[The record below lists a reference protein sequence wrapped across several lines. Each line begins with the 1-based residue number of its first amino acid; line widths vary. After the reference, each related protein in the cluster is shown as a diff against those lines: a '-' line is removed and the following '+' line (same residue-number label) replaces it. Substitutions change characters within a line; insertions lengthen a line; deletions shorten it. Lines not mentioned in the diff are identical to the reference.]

1 MTKSPARIIL
11 ENIRRRH
18 SADPY
23 GIMKVVNP
31 EPEEIKFAKSHLSAD
46 AWQDFKHRW
55 IEEYGGERVQPT
67 GMTHS
72 EFMEYLRTSGER
84 ENDQFTGRQ
93 RFEAVLR
100 RLDNEDPPV

>member
-1 MTKSPARIIL
+1 MPKSTAQIII

-31 EPEEIKFAKSHLSAD
+31 PPEEIKFAKSHLSAD
-46 AWQDFKHRW
+46 AWQDFKRRW

-72 EFMEYLRTSGER
+72 EFMEYIRTSGER
-84 ENDQFTGRQ
+84 ENDQFSEREKLQ
-93 RFEAVLR
+93 ALLR
-100 RLDNEDPPV
+100 RLDDEDS

>member
-1 MTKSPARIIL
+1 VPKSTAQIII

-31 EPEEIKFAKSHLSAD
+31 QPEEIKFAKSHLSAD
-46 AWQDFKHRW
+46 AWQLFKKKFVES
-55 IEEYGGERVQPT
+55 INGEPVQRYS

-72 EFMEYLRTSGER
+72 DLLHYIKTSGER
-84 ENDQFTGRQ
+84 ENDQFSEREKLQ
-93 RFEAVLR
+93 ALLR
-100 RLDNEDPPV
+100 RLDNEDS

>member
-1 MTKSPARIIL
+1 MTKSTAQIII

-31 EPEEIKFAKSHLSAD
+31 PSEEIKFAKSHLSAD
-46 AWQDFKHRW
+46 AWQDFKRRW

-67 GMTHS
+67 GLTHS
-72 EFMEYLRTSGER
+72 EFMEYIRTSGER
-84 ENDQFTGRQ
+84 ENDQFSEREKLQ
-93 RFEAVLR
+93 ALLR
-100 RLDNEDPPV
+100 RLDNEDS